1 MKRATATLLMVLLAA
16 TVVFAQG
23 EKPVAQEQADEDA
36 GDEGLTV
43 LLRAVWPGGDVED
56 TTFRV
61 FNDPN
66 MREPVDIFP
75 AAEGTAMAV
84 LPPGEYYV
92 MAVVDANGNNEVD
105 AGDGFGFYGVADL
118 SPESRPAPVTVEK
131 AELNSATIPILMVRT
146 EDGRLAPLPSA
157 QQSTTGTLSGR
168 ITGAGDAGDS
178 ALVVAL
184 PVGMQTRPVVAVAAE
199 DGSFE
204 LEAPVGTHML
214 VAIADADDSGTVSSG
229 DLVATTGSSEAPIVI
244 ATGSTVTLDQ
254 PLELD
259 ADGAAPEGM
268 PALVAGRITG
278 ATIPEGAQA
287 SVAFCTDAQMRNE
300 AFSIAAGAEGRFAVV
315 AEPGT
320 YYLRATIDREADGAL
335 GAGDM
340 IGFFGVDSLLGGG
353 EPASLEVGAETLRTD
368 IDVTISARIGEDGR
382 LTAYTADDDAADDE
396 PGTAGE

>member
-229 DLVATTGSSEAPIVI
+229 DLVATTGSSEAPIVVETG
-244 ATGSTVTLDQ
+244 ATVALEQ
-254 PLELD
+254 PLALA
-259 ADGAAPEGM
+259 ADNAAPEGL
-268 PALVAGRITG
+268 PALLAGRITG
-278 ATIPEGAQA
+278 AQIPEGGQA
-287 SVAFCTDAQMRNE
+287 SVAFCTDAQLRNE
-300 AFSIAAGAEGRFAVV
+300 ALSVAAGADGRYAVV

-320 YYLRATIDREADGAL
+320 YYVRATIDREADGAL

-340 IGFFGVDSLLGGG
+340 IGFFGVADVRGDE
-353 EPASLEVGAETLRTD
+353 EPAAISVTENALRSDLDIPITAQMDET
-368 IDVTISARIGEDGR
+368 GR

-396 PGTAGE
+396 PGNAGE